1 MISLAGFAFVY
12 YLQKKRV
19 GLKTAAAV

>member
-1 MISLAGFAFVY
+1 MISLSGFACVY